1 MDERRHLS
9 EHGVS
14 KTVKQIKCNQK
25 FKLKYSAEILLSTYT
40 SKTWLK
46 ITCFHVYSANPVRD
60 VKFVFFP
67 NSNFVFKIRIL
78 FELRSGP
85 K

>member
-46 ITCFHVYSANPVRD
+46 ITCFHVYSANPVYGGERHEMMIPL
-60 VKFVFFP
+60 KQP
-67 NSNFVFKIRIL
+67 
-78 FELRSGP
+78 
-85 K
+85 